1 MRTRTHSPRGS
12 IATLTCIG
20 IAMLAMVVACGDGDL
35 TTGSTDFTAG
45 QYGPASAA
53 SAAGHE
59 LGATSPV
66 RFATTVVPPPPPGP
80 SPGPTPAPGDGKVR
94 IHGILLGFDTTC
106 PGCTLVTRRGTV
118 FVPDDA
124 ELFGSTADDEFPIT
138 FDELNAA
145 LQPGL
150 PLRITAD
157 ADEGATPIADN
168 VRVEHFFATTGTIVE
183 SSSEV
188 LSNRAFTLG
197 VFDSALGH
205 IEIPYVLTDDA
216 LVEPFDAFDRVY
228 LFGVVKDGAL
238 KVRFVRRDE

>member
-12 IATLTCIG
+12 IAALICIG
-20 IAMLAMVVACGDGDL
+20 IAMLAMVVACGDRDL

-45 QYGPASAA
+45 QYGPAG
-53 SAAGHE
+53 AAGQQ
-59 LGATSPV
+59 LGVTSPV
-66 RFATTVVPPPPPGP
+66 RFATTVVPPPPGP
-80 SPGPTPAPGDGKVR
+80 APGPTPAPGDGKVR

-157 ADEGATPIADN
+157 AIEGATPIADN

-188 LSNRAFTLG
+188 LSTRAFTLG
-197 VFDSALGH
+197 VFDSQLGH
-205 IEIPYVLTDDA
+205 IEIPYVLADDA